1 MKGKNYYYQLAMT
14 IQQLQQQGKIV
25 TVKQLPSTVNR
36 RRKSYLWNIQW
47 RIIRMNYYSQLILY
61 KRNNKF

>member
-1 MKGKNYYYQLAMT
+1 MRYYDFLISTDAYCINILDGEVFLMKGKNYYYQLAMT

-36 RRKSYLWNIQW
+36 RRKSWL
-47 RIIRMNYYSQLILY
+47 
-61 KRNNKF
+61 